1 MINVRELQEVVSL
14 MNESGIQKLH
24 IEHEGTKVVIDK
36 ARIPLEDQAVTEV
49 KTEEV
54 QAKAAATE
62 QAPQDSLSVNSADI
76 NEKQILS
83 PMVGTF
89 YAKPEADADP
99 FIQVGQII
107 ERKDVVCVIEA
118 MKLFNEVDAGMEGE
132 VLEILV
138 KDGDVVEFGQ
148 PLFTVKS
155 Y

>member
-36 ARIPLEDQAVTEV
+36 AGIPLEDTAVTEV
-49 KTEEV
+49 KTAEV
-54 QAKAAATE
+54 KADATE
-62 QAPQDSLSVNSADI
+62 QAPQDSMSVNAAEN

-99 FIQVGQII
+99 FVQVGQTV

-118 MKLFNEVDAGMEGE
+118 MKLFNEVDAGIEGE

-148 PLFTVKS
+148 PLFTVKT

>member
-36 ARIPLEDQAVTEV
+36 AGIPLEDTAVKEV
-49 KTEEV
+49 KTDEV
-54 QAKAAATE
+54 KADATE
-62 QAPQDSLSVNSADI
+62 QAPQDSMSVNAAEN

-99 FIQVGQII
+99 FVQVGQTV

>member
-36 ARIPLEDQAVTEV
+36 AGIPLEGLAVTEV

-54 QAKAAATE
+54 QAKDAATE
-62 QAPQDSLSVNSADI
+62 QSPQDSMSVNLPEN

-99 FIQVGQII
+99 FVQVGQTI

-148 PLFTVKS
+148 PLFVVKS

>member
-24 IEHEGTKVVIDK
+24 IEHEGTKVIIDK
-36 ARIPLEDQAVTEV
+36 AGIPLEDTAVTEV

-54 QAKAAATE
+54 KAADAE
-62 QAPQDSLSVNSADI
+62 QTPQDSMSVNAADN

-99 FIQVGQII
+99 FVQVGQTV

-155 Y
+155 H

>member
-36 ARIPLEDQAVTEV
+36 AGIPLEDTAVTEV
-49 KTEEV
+49 KTDEV
-54 QAKAAATE
+54 KAAAAE
-62 QAPQDSLSVNSADI
+62 QAPQDSMPVNAAEN

-99 FIQVGQII
+99 FVQVGQTV

-118 MKLFNEVDAGMEGE
+118 MKLFNEVDAGVEGE

>member
-36 ARIPLEDQAVTEV
+36 AGIPLEDTAVTEV
-49 KTEEV
+49 KTDEV
-54 QAKAAATE
+54 KAAATE
-62 QAPQDSLSVNSADI
+62 QAPQDSMSVNAADN

-99 FIQVGQII
+99 FVQVGQTI
-107 ERKDVVCVIEA
+107 EHKDVVCVIEA

-138 KDGDVVEFGQ
+138 KDGEVVEFGQ

-155 Y
+155 R

>member
-36 ARIPLEDQAVTEV
+36 AGIPLEDTAVTEV

-54 QAKAAATE
+54 KAAAAE
-62 QAPQDSLSVNSADI
+62 QAPQDSMSVNSPEN

-99 FIQVGQII
+99 FVQVGQTI

-148 PLFTVKS
+148 PLFTVKT

>member
-36 ARIPLEDQAVTEV
+36 AGIPLEDTAVTEV

-54 QAKAAATE
+54 KAAAAE
-62 QAPQDSLSVNSADI
+62 QAPQDSMSVNSPEN

-99 FIQVGQII
+99 FVQVGQTV

-118 MKLFNEVDAGMEGE
+118 MKLFNEVDAGIEGE

-148 PLFTVKS
+148 PLFTVKT

>member
-24 IEHEGTKVVIDK
+24 IEHDGTKVIIDK
-36 ARIPLEDQAVTEV
+36 AGIPLEDTAVTEV

-54 QAKAAATE
+54 KAADAE
-62 QAPQDSLSVNSADI
+62 QTPQDSMSVNAADN

-89 YAKPEADADP
+89 YAKPEADAGP
-99 FIQVGQII
+99 FVQVGQTV

-118 MKLFNEVDAGMEGE
+118 MKLFNEVNAGMEGE

-155 Y
+155 H

>member
-36 ARIPLEDQAVTEV
+36 AGIPLEDTAVTEV
-49 KTEEV
+49 KTDEV
-54 QAKAAATE
+54 KAAATE
-62 QAPQDSLSVNSADI
+62 QAPQDSMSVNAADN

-99 FIQVGQII
+99 FVQVGQTV

-118 MKLFNEVDAGMEGE
+118 MKLFNEVDAGIEGE

-155 Y
+155 H

>member
-36 ARIPLEDQAVTEV
+36 AGIPLEDTAVTEV
-49 KTEEV
+49 KTDEV
-54 QAKAAATE
+54 KAAATE
-62 QAPQDSLSVNSADI
+62 QAPQDSMSVNAADN

-89 YAKPEADADP
+89 YAKPEADAEP
-99 FIQVGQII
+99 FVQVGQTI
-107 ERKDVVCVIEA
+107 EHKDVVCVIEA

-155 Y
+155 R

>member
-36 ARIPLEDQAVTEV
+36 AGIPLEGTAVTEV

-54 QAKAAATE
+54 KAAAAE
-62 QAPQDSLSVNSADI
+62 QAPQDSMYVNSPEN

-99 FIQVGQII
+99 FVQVGQTV

-118 MKLFNEVDAGMEGE
+118 MKLFNEVDAGIEGE

-148 PLFTVKS
+148 PLFTVKT

>member
-36 ARIPLEDQAVTEV
+36 AGIPLEDTAVTEV

-54 QAKAAATE
+54 KAAAAE
-62 QAPQDSLSVNSADI
+62 QTPQDSISVNAAEN

-99 FIQVGQII
+99 FVQVGQTI

-118 MKLFNEVDAGMEGE
+118 MKLFNEVDAGMQGE

-138 KDGDVVEFGQ
+138 KDGDVIEFGQ
-148 PLFTVKS
+148 PLFIVKS

>member
-36 ARIPLEDQAVTEV
+36 AGIPLEDTAVTEV
-49 KTEEV
+49 KTDEV
-54 QAKAAATE
+54 KAAATE
-62 QAPQDSLSVNSADI
+62 QAPQDSMSVNAADN

-99 FIQVGQII
+99 FVQVGQTV
-107 ERKDVVCVIEA
+107 EHKDVVCVIEA

-155 Y
+155 R

>member
-36 ARIPLEDQAVTEV
+36 AGIPLEDTAVTEV
-49 KTEEV
+49 KTDEV
-54 QAKAAATE
+54 KAEATE
-62 QAPQDSLSVNSADI
+62 QAPQDSMSVNAAEN

-99 FIQVGQII
+99 FVQVGQTV

-118 MKLFNEVDAGMEGE
+118 MKLFNEVDAGIEGE

-155 Y
+155 R

>member
-36 ARIPLEDQAVTEV
+36 AGIPLEDTAVTEV
-49 KTEEV
+49 KTDEV
-54 QAKAAATE
+54 KAASTE
-62 QAPQDSLSVNSADI
+62 QAPQDSMSVNTAEN

-89 YAKPEADADP
+89 YAKPEADGNP
-99 FIQVGQII
+99 FVQVGQTV

-118 MKLFNEVDAGMEGE
+118 MKLFNEVDAGIEGE

-155 Y
+155 H

>member
-36 ARIPLEDQAVTEV
+36 AGIPLEGTAVTEV

-54 QAKAAATE
+54 KAAAAE
-62 QAPQDSLSVNSADI
+62 QAPQDSMSVNSPEN

-99 FIQVGQII
+99 FVQVGQTV

-118 MKLFNEVDAGMEGE
+118 MKLFNEVDAGIEGE

-148 PLFTVKS
+148 PLFTVKT

>member
-36 ARIPLEDQAVTEV
+36 ARIPLEDTAVTEV
-49 KTEEV
+49 KTDEV
-54 QAKAAATE
+54 KADATE
-62 QAPQDSLSVNSADI
+62 QAPQDSMSVNAAEN

-99 FIQVGQII
+99 FVQVGQTV
-107 ERKDVVCVIEA
+107 EHKDVVCVIEA
-118 MKLFNEVDAGMEGE
+118 MKLFNEVDAGIEGE

-155 Y
+155 R

>member
-36 ARIPLEDQAVTEV
+36 AGIPLEDPAVTEV

-54 QAKAAATE
+54 QVKAAATE
-62 QAPQDSLSVNSADI
+62 QAPQDSMSVNSADN

-99 FIQVGQII
+99 FVQVGQTV

-118 MKLFNEVDAGMEGE
+118 MKLFNEVDAGIEGE

>member
-36 ARIPLEDQAVTEV
+36 AGIPLEDTAVTEV
-49 KTEEV
+49 KTDEV
-54 QAKAAATE
+54 KAAATE
-62 QAPQDSLSVNSADI
+62 QAPQDSMSVNAADN

-99 FIQVGQII
+99 FVQVGQTI
-107 ERKDVVCVIEA
+107 EHKDVVCVIEA

-155 Y
+155 R

>member
-36 ARIPLEDQAVTEV
+36 AGIPLEDTAVTEV
-49 KTEEV
+49 KTDEV
-54 QAKAAATE
+54 KAAATE
-62 QAPQDSLSVNSADI
+62 QAPQDSMSVNAADN

-99 FIQVGQII
+99 YVQVGQTI
-107 ERKDVVCVIEA
+107 EHKDVVCVIEA
-118 MKLFNEVDAGMEGE
+118 MKLFNEVDAGIEGE

-155 Y
+155 R

>member
-36 ARIPLEDQAVTEV
+36 AGIPLEDTAVTEV

-54 QAKAAATE
+54 KAAAAE
-62 QAPQDSLSVNSADI
+62 QALQDSMSVNSPEN

-99 FIQVGQII
+99 FVQVGQTV

-118 MKLFNEVDAGMEGE
+118 MKLFNEVDAGIEGE

-148 PLFTVKS
+148 PLFTVKT

>member
-36 ARIPLEDQAVTEV
+36 AGIPLEDTAVTEV
-49 KTEEV
+49 NTEAV
-54 QAKAAATE
+54 KVSAAE
-62 QAPQDSLSVNSADI
+62 QTPQDSMSVNAPEN

-99 FIQVGQII
+99 FVQVGQTV

-118 MKLFNEVDAGMEGE
+118 MKLFNEVDAGIEGE

-148 PLFTVKS
+148 PLFTVKT

>member
-54 QAKAAATE
+54 QAKADATE
-62 QAPQDSLSVNSADI
+62 QAPQDSMSVNAADN

-99 FIQVGQII
+99 FVQVGQTV

-118 MKLFNEVDAGMEGE
+118 MKLFNEVDAGIEGE

>member
-36 ARIPLEDQAVTEV
+36 AGIPLEDTAVTEV
-49 KTEEV
+49 KTDEV
-54 QAKAAATE
+54 KAAATE
-62 QAPQDSLSVNSADI
+62 QAPQDSMSVNAADN

-99 FIQVGQII
+99 FVQVGQTI
-107 ERKDVVCVIEA
+107 EHKDVVCVIEA
-118 MKLFNEVDAGMEGE
+118 MNLFNEVDAGMEGE

-155 Y
+155 R

>member
-14 MNESGIQKLH
+14 MNESSIQKLH

-36 ARIPLEDQAVTEV
+36 AGIPLEDTAVTEV
-49 KTEEV
+49 KTDEV
-54 QAKAAATE
+54 KAAATE
-62 QAPQDSLSVNSADI
+62 QAPQDSMSVNAADN

-99 FIQVGQII
+99 FVQVGQTI
-107 ERKDVVCVIEA
+107 EHKDVVCVIEA

-155 Y
+155 R

>member
-36 ARIPLEDQAVTEV
+36 AGIPLEDTAVTEV
-49 KTEEV
+49 KTDEV
-54 QAKAAATE
+54 KADATE
-62 QAPQDSLSVNSADI
+62 QAPQDSMSVNAAEN

-99 FIQVGQII
+99 FVQVGQTV

-118 MKLFNEVDAGMEGE
+118 MKLFNEVDAGIEGE

-155 Y
+155 H

>member
-36 ARIPLEDQAVTEV
+36 AGIPLEDTSVTEV
-49 KTEEV
+49 KTDEV
-54 QAKAAATE
+54 KAAAAE
-62 QAPQDSLSVNSADI
+62 QVPQDSMSVNAAEN

-99 FIQVGQII
+99 FVQVGQTI

>member
-36 ARIPLEDQAVTEV
+36 AGIPLEETAVTEV

-54 QAKAAATE
+54 KAAE
-62 QAPQDSLSVNSADI
+62 QAPQDSMSVNAAEN

-99 FIQVGQII
+99 FVQVGQTI

-118 MKLFNEVDAGMEGE
+118 MKLFNEVDAGIEGE

-148 PLFTVKS
+148 PLFTVKP

>member
-36 ARIPLEDQAVTEV
+36 AGIPLEDTAVTEV
-49 KTEEV
+49 KTDEV
-54 QAKAAATE
+54 KAAATE
-62 QAPQDSLSVNSADI
+62 QAPQDSMSVNAGDN

-99 FIQVGQII
+99 FVQVGQTI
-107 ERKDVVCVIEA
+107 EHKDVVCVIEA

-155 Y
+155 R

>member
-36 ARIPLEDQAVTEV
+36 AGIPLEDTAVTEV
-49 KTEEV
+49 KTDEV
-54 QAKAAATE
+54 KASATE
-62 QAPQDSLSVNSADI
+62 QAPQDSMSVSAADN

-99 FIQVGQII
+99 FVQVGQTV

-118 MKLFNEVDAGMEGE
+118 MKLFNEVDAGIEGE

-155 Y
+155 H

>member
-36 ARIPLEDQAVTEV
+36 AGIPLEDTAVTEV
-49 KTEEV
+49 KTDEV
-54 QAKAAATE
+54 KASATE
-62 QAPQDSLSVNSADI
+62 QAPQDSMSVNAADN

-89 YAKPEADADP
+89 YAKPEAHADP
-99 FIQVGQII
+99 FVQVGQTV

-118 MKLFNEVDAGMEGE
+118 MKLFNEVDAGIEGE

-155 Y
+155 H

>member
-14 MNESGIQKLH
+14 MKESGIQKLH

-36 ARIPLEDQAVTEV
+36 AGIPLEDTAVTEV
-49 KTEEV
+49 KTDEV
-54 QAKAAATE
+54 KAAATE
-62 QAPQDSLSVNSADI
+62 QAPQDSMSVNAADN

-99 FIQVGQII
+99 FVQVGQTI
-107 ERKDVVCVIEA
+107 EHKDVVCVIEA

-155 Y
+155 R

>member
-36 ARIPLEDQAVTEV
+36 AGIPLEDTAVTEV
-49 KTEEV
+49 KTDEV
-54 QAKAAATE
+54 KAAATE
-62 QAPQDSLSVNSADI
+62 QAPQDSMSVNAADN

-99 FIQVGQII
+99 FVQVGQTI
-107 ERKDVVCVIEA
+107 EHKDVVCVIEA

-138 KDGDVVEFGQ
+138 KDGGVVEFGQ

-155 Y
+155 R

>member
-36 ARIPLEDQAVTEV
+36 AGIPLEDTAVTEV

-54 QAKAAATE
+54 KAAAAE
-62 QAPQDSLSVNSADI
+62 QAPQDSMSVNSPEN

-99 FIQVGQII
+99 FVQVGQTV

-118 MKLFNEVDAGMEGE
+118 MKLFNEVDAGIEGE

-155 Y
+155 H

>member
-36 ARIPLEDQAVTEV
+36 AGIPLEDTAVTEV
-49 KTEEV
+49 KTDEV
-54 QAKAAATE
+54 KAAATE
-62 QAPQDSLSVNSADI
+62 QAPQDSMSVNAAEN

-99 FIQVGQII
+99 FVQVGQTV

-118 MKLFNEVDAGMEGE
+118 MKLFNEVDAGIEGE

-155 Y
+155 H

>member
-36 ARIPLEDQAVTEV
+36 AGIPLEDTAVTEV
-49 KTEEV
+49 KTDEV
-54 QAKAAATE
+54 KAAATE
-62 QAPQDSLSVNSADI
+62 QAPQDSMSVNAADN

-99 FIQVGQII
+99 FVQVGQTI
-107 ERKDVVCVIEA
+107 EHKDVVCVIEA
-118 MKLFNEVDAGMEGE
+118 MKLFNEVDAGMEEE

-155 Y
+155 R

>member
-36 ARIPLEDQAVTEV
+36 AGIPLEDTAVTEV

-54 QAKAAATE
+54 KAAVAE
-62 QAPQDSLSVNSADI
+62 QTPQDSMSVNATEN

-89 YAKPEADADP
+89 YAKPETDADP
-99 FIQVGQII
+99 FVQVGQTI

>member
-36 ARIPLEDQAVTEV
+36 AGIPLEDTAVTEV
-49 KTEEV
+49 KTDQV
-54 QAKAAATE
+54 KAAAAE
-62 QAPQDSLSVNSADI
+62 QAPQDSMSINSAEN

-99 FIQVGQII
+99 FVQVGQTV

-118 MKLFNEVDAGMEGE
+118 MKLFNEVDAGVEGE

>member
-36 ARIPLEDQAVTEV
+36 AGIPLEDTAVTEV

-54 QAKAAATE
+54 KAAVAE
-62 QAPQDSLSVNSADI
+62 QTPQDSMSVNATAN

-89 YAKPEADADP
+89 YAKPETDADP
-99 FIQVGQII
+99 FVQVGQTI